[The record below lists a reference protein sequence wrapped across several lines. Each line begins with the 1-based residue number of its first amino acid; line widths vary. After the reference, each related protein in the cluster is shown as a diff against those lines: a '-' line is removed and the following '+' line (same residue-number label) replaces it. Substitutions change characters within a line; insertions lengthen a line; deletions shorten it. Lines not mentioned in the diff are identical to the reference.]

1 MTGPRLVDRKTYL
14 LRRFRLGQRARLRNR
29 RLSSGFRRCVCRAN
43 ANDNHQHSD
52 ASPTAGIIFFTSFI
66 SSLGNLTCKPIDRSL
81 ESTQFAGSLPF
92 QILYPKVL
100 FLLFN
105 RDP

>member
-1 MTGPRLVDRKTYL
+1 MSGRSFWPRAIFSGVCGLSGGMT
-14 LRRFRLGQRARLRNR
+14 AI
-29 RLSSGFRRCVCRAN
+29 
-43 ANDNHQHSD
+43 H
-52 ASPTAGIIFFTSFI
+52 IIGD
-66 SSLGNLTCKPIDRSL
+66 LGNLTCKAIDRSL